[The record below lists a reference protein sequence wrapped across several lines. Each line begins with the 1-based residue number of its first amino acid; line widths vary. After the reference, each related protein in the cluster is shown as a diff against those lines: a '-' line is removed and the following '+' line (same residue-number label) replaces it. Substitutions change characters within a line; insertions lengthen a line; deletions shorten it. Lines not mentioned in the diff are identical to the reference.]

1 MKAEDDSRNF
11 WCGSRTR
18 GLGVLHHY
26 RTLSAARIYMILS
39 VNSLN
44 DYSKRMRT
52 AVGGPVVINLP
63 RFMVGF

>member
-1 MKAEDDSRNF
+1 M
-11 WCGSRTR
+11 GTR

-26 RTLSAARIYMILS
+26 RALSAARIYMILS